1 MNRPPNEPY
10 NVHSYNQLTS
20 HNSQL
25 LPCEIA
31 ITISLADW
39 RLLPWREIARMRNT
53 HRESTS
59 CTACVAA
66 AGSSMLRFHK
76 KKCSSQQCTERI
88 HDAVRLPKLILQRN
102 AFR

>member
-66 AGSSMLRFHK
+66 AACFAFIK
-76 KKCSSQQCTERI
+76 KN
-88 HDAVRLPKLILQRN
+88 AVASNARN
-102 AFR
+102 GYTMQFDFQN